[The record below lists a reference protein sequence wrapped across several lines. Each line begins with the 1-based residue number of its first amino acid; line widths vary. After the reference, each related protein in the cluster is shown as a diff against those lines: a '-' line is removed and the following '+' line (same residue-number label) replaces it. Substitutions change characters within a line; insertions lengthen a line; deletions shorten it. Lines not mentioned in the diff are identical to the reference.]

1 MFHPEQQMFAYQK
14 QQFAWLRIAREVCKI
29 FQGCG
34 IRILKT
40 DLCKPHKF
48 SFLNLPNFY
57 SQDEKTI

>member
-1 MFHPEQQMFAYQK
+1 MFAYQK